1 MKRNLKDFFA
11 KLFRPSAHKMERR
24 MKKGYNAS
32 AAVNLEEAGLN
43 LNGDE
48 LAEYEKWLLKQPD
61 NKQAN

>member
-1 MKRNLKDFFA
+1 MKRKLKVGGQ
-11 KLFRPSAHKMERR
+11 KLFRPSAHKMEGRL
-24 MKKGYNAS
+24 KSGYEAS